1 MSAYGALAPA
11 YDALTYDIS
20 HRDILTFW
28 ETVLSQR
35 GKRPAR
41 VLDLACGTG
50 SLSVLL
56 AQRGYAVTAAD
67 ASEEML
73 TAAAEKA
80 AAMQTPPLFVHQRMQ
95 SLRLP
100 QPVDWIISSV
110 DGFNY
115 LSPADCRKTLE
126 RCYVNLRPG
135 GILTFDVSSAAKL
148 RAMDGQVWLDE
159 TDDYYCVWRTEFD
172 GLRCR
177 FGVDL
182 FTRNGGGWTRE
193 FEEHTQYA
201 HSVSA
206 LRSYLREAGFC
217 RIQTFGDFT
226 TRRPNRATQRVFV
239 AAERK

>member
-1 MSAYGALAPA
+1 MNAYSALAPA
-11 YDALTYDIS
+11 YDALTYDIF

-28 ETVLSQR
+28 ETILSQR
-35 GKRPAR
+35 EKRPSR

-56 AQRGYAVTAAD
+56 AARGYDVTAAD

-73 TAAAEKA
+73 TAAADKA
-80 AAMQTPPLFVHQRMQ
+80 AKMKNPPRFVHQKMQ

-100 QPVDWIISSV
+100 QPVDWIVSSV

-115 LSPADCRKTLE
+115 LKPADCRKALE
-126 RCYVNLRPG
+126 RCYVNLNPG
-135 GILTFDVSSAAKL
+135 GILTFDVSSPYKL

-159 TDDYYCVWRTEFD
+159 TDDVYCVWRTEFTQD
-172 GLRCR
+172 RCR

-182 FTRNGGGWTRE
+182 FTRRGDAWTRE
-193 FEEHTQYA
+193 FEEHVQYA
-201 HSVSA
+201 HSAAA

-226 TRRPNRATQRVFV
+226 VQRPNRATQRVFL